1 MCLALATNKLYI
13 FWLSWTSKLY
23 YLLSRITFHVLEVFF
38 FFCSVLSKCIIYS
51 SGKELLILEVSSYF
65 MVTLVCLSLSLGFS

>member
-38 FFCSVLSKCIIYS
+38 ALYS
-51 SGKELLILEVSSYF
+51 QNVSFTPRVKSFSFWKYPLISWLL
-65 MVTLVCLSLSLGFS
+65 